1 MTGILRTTAL
11 AVILLCSTAVINC
24 ANAQDV
30 RYAWFEFG
38 VLGQDVQKS
47 ASFFDLGLNQSV
59 DIDASDGGGVRFRG
73 SIGTWKNFYAF
84 FNFETSDPTVE
95 VVVTN
100 IQGEFF
106 DEDTFDLTS
115 IRGGIGYKHSLT
127 FKTDIIVE
135 VGMDSVD
142 YDFGSFAGEDFDIDE
157 KDVGA
162 TLGIRSMLTDNL
174 ELRAHARYTNVGDVN
189 LTEKFFDSDVL
200 FGVGLGYMMIRGLS
214 ITLDYETGKIETL
227 SIGFRLDLDED

>member
-1 MTGILRTTAL
+1 MRA
-11 AVILLCSTAVINC
+11 
-24 ANAQDV
+24 
-30 RYAWFEFG
+30 EFG
-38 VLGQDVQKS
+38 VLGQDIQKS

-100 IQGEFF
+100 NQGEFF

-115 IRGGIGYKHSLT
+115 IGGGIAYKPSLT
-127 FKTDIIVE
+127 FKTDIIAE
-135 VGMDSVD
+135 IGLDSVD

-157 KDVGA
+157 QDVGA

-174 ELRAHARYTNVGDVN
+174 ELSAHARYTNVGDVH
-189 LTEKFFDSDVL
+189 LTEKLFDSDVL